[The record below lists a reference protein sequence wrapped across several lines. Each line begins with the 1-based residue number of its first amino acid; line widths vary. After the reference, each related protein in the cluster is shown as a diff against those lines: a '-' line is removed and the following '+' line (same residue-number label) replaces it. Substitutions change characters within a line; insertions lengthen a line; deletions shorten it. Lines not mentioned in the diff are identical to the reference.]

1 MKIFW
6 RKAVLDL
13 LYARPE
19 IAVGGIIWIADVSR
33 QNRLVSQVVRT
44 SVREQVGD
52 KIVDATELVGKHPGD
67 AGGHVDGDSRVAIRA
82 TRRLSRPSVLAG
94 KRRVL
99 WTEDVTRERER
110 VSRLHVHK

>member
-6 RKAVLDL
+6 REAVRNPLHVRL
-13 LYARPE
+13 E
-19 IAVGGIIWIADVSR
+19 IAVGGIVGIADVPR
-33 QNRLVSQVVRT
+33 QNRFVIQMVRI
-44 SVREQVGD
+44 SVREQVGN
-52 KIVDATELVGKHPGD
+52 KIVDATELVGKHPGN

-110 VSRLHVHK
+110 VSRLRVHK